1 MTNERG
7 HGLPAWVFARAKDTC
22 KQFGRVKRD
31 NNMLILQVMR
41 FSLNQYP
48 RLTLLPGGPVK
59 SSETGWWVCTPADD
73 LSTAVRTWGSL
84 KRTILLLHKALSVR
98 TFIRIKQMNRQAL
111 HANEW
116 QAIFHLF
123 YLHIMLLTLEKV
135 GIRLDLSVRLPDGS
149 AQEKLVIEADGCRGG
164 GLNLEINSFKHCT
177 SFLERWQGE
186 WKWAVWI

>member
-1 MTNERG
+1 
-7 HGLPAWVFARAKDTC
+7 
-22 KQFGRVKRD
+22 
-31 NNMLILQVMR
+31 MR

-48 RLTLLPGGPVK
+48 QLTSLPRGPVK
-59 SSETGWWVCTPADD
+59 SSQLGWLARTYVDD
-73 LSTAVRTWGSL
+73 LSVAVRTRGSL
-84 KRTILLLHKALSVR
+84 KRTILVLHKALSVR
-98 TFIRIKQMNRQAL
+98 TFIRSKQMNRQAL

-177 SFLERWQGE
+177 SFREMTGGMEMSCLDLICFRSREKKGDHLFR
-186 WKWAVWI
+186 

>member
-1 MTNERG
+1 
-7 HGLPAWVFARAKDTC
+7 
-22 KQFGRVKRD
+22 
-31 NNMLILQVMR
+31 MLILQVMR

-59 SSETGWWVCTPADD
+59 SSESGWWVRTSADD
-73 LSTAVRTWGSL
+73 LSMAVRTWGSL

-98 TFIRIKQMNRQAL
+98 TFIRSKQMNRQAL

-149 AQEKLVIEADGCRGG
+149 AQEKLVIEADGCHGG
-164 GLNLEINSFKHCT
+164 GLNLEINSLKHCT

>member
-1 MTNERG
+1 
-7 HGLPAWVFARAKDTC
+7 
-22 KQFGRVKRD
+22 
-31 NNMLILQVMR
+31 MR

-59 SSETGWWVCTPADD
+59 SSESGWWVCTSADD
-73 LSTAVRTWGSL
+73 LSAAVRTWGSL

-149 AQEKLVIEADGCRGG
+149 AQEKTGNWSRWLPRRRSEFGNKQFQALHVISREMTGG
-164 GLNLEINSFKHCT
+164 MEMSCLDLMCLWGWGVGGEGIFQITILLIRT
-177 SFLERWQGE
+177 SVLQQ
-186 WKWAVWI
+186 

>member
-1 MTNERG
+1 
-7 HGLPAWVFARAKDTC
+7 
-22 KQFGRVKRD
+22 
-31 NNMLILQVMR
+31 MLIQQVMR
-41 FSLNQYP
+41 FPLNQYP
-48 RLTLLPGGPVK
+48 QLTPLPGGPVK
-59 SSETGWWVCTPADD
+59 SSEPGWWAHTSADD
-73 LSTAVRTWGSL
+73 LSVAVRTRGSL
-84 KRTILLLHKALSVR
+84 KRTILVLHKALSVR
-98 TFIRIKQMNRQAL
+98 TFIRSKQMNRQAL

-177 SFLERWQGE
+177 SFLER
-186 WKWAVWI
+186 